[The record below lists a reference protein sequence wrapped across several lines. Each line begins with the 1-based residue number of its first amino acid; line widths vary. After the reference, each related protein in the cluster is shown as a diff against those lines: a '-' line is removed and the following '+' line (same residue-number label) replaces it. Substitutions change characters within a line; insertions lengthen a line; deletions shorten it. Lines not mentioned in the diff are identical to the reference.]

1 MRTKGTSRRID
12 RAVGIVRRLGTLLR
26 KRELQLEDDGFRPAT
41 PARGHRLH
49 DAGAG
54 ARSLPSPLMV
64 RRHPGR

>member
-1 MRTKGTSRRID
+1 MRTKGTSHHIE
-12 RAVGIVRRLGTLLR
+12 RAVGIARRLRTLLR

-41 PARGHRLH
+41 PARGRGLD